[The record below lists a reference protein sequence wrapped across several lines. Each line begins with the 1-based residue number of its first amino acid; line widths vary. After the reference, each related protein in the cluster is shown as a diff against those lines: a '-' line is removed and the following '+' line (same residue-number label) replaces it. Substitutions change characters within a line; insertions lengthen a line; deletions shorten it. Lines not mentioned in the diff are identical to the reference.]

1 MKKGLIALCMVLLTA
16 CAAIDIPYIDDAY
29 HWTRESTAKS
39 APATPVASTPAS
51 SAAKDEPEPLNPSA
65 LSAPASSE
73 PAYEYVNVQD
83 TTVTIRIKK

>member
-1 MKKGLIALCMVLLTA
+1 MVLLTS

-39 APATPVASTPAS
+39 APAPSVTSIPAS

-65 LSAPASSE
+65 LSTPTSSA

>member
-1 MKKGLIALCMVLLTA
+1 MKKGLIALCMVVLTA

-29 HWTRESTAKS
+29 HWTRESTGKS
-39 APATPVASTPAS
+39 APATSVASTPAS
-51 SAAKDEPEPLNPSA
+51 
-65 LSAPASSE
+65 SAPASSE